1 MRKISFSKMS
11 GAGNDFIL
19 IDESK
24 NPQIVLSKDEITFLC
39 SRRIGIGADG
49 VMIVKDSNDTGFE
62 MEYFNSD
69 GSSDTLCGNGARCAI
84 LYSSLTNRMK
94 NNSIDFRTNSEL
106 YSGEFLNEGKIKFNM
121 KPPKHLKFNFKI
133 KAAEQLITASYA
145 DTGSPHVVINI
156 DDVLS
161 NPAKPNSAYSSLNE
175 LPVVELGRE
184 IRNKEEFAP
193 AGTNV
198 NFIKIKNGLVKIRTY
213 ERGVED
219 ETLAC
224 GTGAAAAAIISVVN
238 NNLNPPIKLETK
250 SEEELVVDFKI
261 EDKKVKNLSLTG
273 SAKLVFEGT
282 IEI

>member
-19 IDESK
+19 MDESK
-24 NPQIVLSKDEITFLC
+24 NPQIVLSKDEINFLC

-49 VMIVKDSNDTGFE
+49 VMIIKDSKDTGFE

-69 GSSDTLCGNGARCAI
+69 GSSETLCGNGTRCAI

-94 NNSIDFRTNSEL
+94 NNRIDFRTNSESF
-106 YSGEFLNEGKIKFNM
+106 SGEFLKDGRIKFNM

-133 KAAEQLITASYA
+133 KAAEQLLTASYA
-145 DTGSPHVVINI
+145 DTGSPHVVIKI
-156 DDVLS
+156 EDVLS
-161 NPAKPNSAYSSLNE
+161 NPAKLNSTYSSINNF
-175 LPVVELGRE
+175 PVVELGKE

-198 NFIKIKNGLVKIRTY
+198 NFIKIQDGLINIRTY

-238 NNLNPPIKLETK
+238 NNLNPPIKLKTK
-250 SEEELVVDFKI
+250 SDEELVVDFKI
-261 EDKKVKNLSLTG
+261 EDKKVTDLSLTG
-273 SAKLVFEGT
+273 SAELVFEGT

>member
-175 LPVVELGRE
+175 LPVIELGRE